1 MQHIPHS
8 ITFLL
13 HKESAGDSH
22 RRDFH
27 GHFVVVFSKGHR
39 AHTLHRPPGLDLS
52 DDIIL
57 ARVSILDVVPMDS
70 GSRNPCL
77 ATQAIDCCGCEL
89 DLVGPFI
96 SGLTFESAMLRD
108 FAWIKQV

>member
-13 HKESAGDSH
+13 HKESAGDRH
-22 RRDFH
+22 CHHFH
-27 GHFVVVFSKGHR
+27 GHFVVVLSKGHR

-57 ARVSILDVVPMDS
+57 ARDSILDVVPMDS
-70 GSRNPCL
+70 GSRNSCL
-77 ATQAIDCCGCEL
+77 ATQAILFCGCGL
-89 DLVGPFI
+89 DLAVHSS
-96 SGLTFESAMLRD
+96 SG
-108 FAWIKQV
+108 